1 MFAEWTSLS
10 ATIVANSSGAQSQSV
25 LAKFAGLTGREV
37 AVVVVKPLAANL
49 GPTALAEPSSLVKD
63 EEVRALKLDCG
74 LEYNVACL
82 NRFGQA
88 KAQCTFGQHIH
99 DASHFAVLD
108 FALEK

>member
-10 ATIVANSSGAQSQSV
+10 ATILANSSGAQSQSV

-63 EEVRALKLDCG
+63 EEVSVVLA
-74 LEYNVACL
+74 
-82 NRFGQA
+82 
-88 KAQCTFGQHIH
+88 
-99 DASHFAVLD
+99 FAVQ
-108 FALEK
+108 